1 MKRPF
6 QSSVV
11 VGLGT
16 GLVAATYGLVRYAY
30 GLSVPAAQR
39 DLGLSTAAAG
49 AVSGATSVA
58 YCVAAVL
65 AFWTCERWPRAV
77 VTSAGAV
84 AAAGALGAGSADG
97 PTAFATA
104 VVVGSAGAGAASP
117 GLVVLVR
124 RAVTAPRRDAAQSLV
139 NAGTGPGLVAAGTI
153 ALVSGVRWQQ
163 GWVVAAAVTGGLTV
177 ALLLGTR
184 GLPADDAAPARVDL
198 SRAWVRPLVAALL
211 LGTGSAAVWT
221 WGRTVLEEGGLTP
234 AAAVGAWI
242 ALGLGATLAAVA
254 TPRLLR
260 HGVPAAW
267 AACSLATAAAT
278 LLLTVGPLPWF
289 AAALFGLGHT
299 AATTVLIAWAGRVT
313 ATPGPAVAAFFV
325 ALLAGQAVGAPLAG
339 ALLPLGAPLAFGVAA
354 TLTALAVLP
363 GPRADE
369 GRPSRRDERGA
380 PRQSRAARLPC
391 SRSST
396 ASASASTASASAD
409 RTTTTPS
416 ASPTTRSPG
425 VTTTPPIATATSS
438 RPGPCL

>member
-1 MKRPF
+1 MKRSF
-6 QSSVV
+6 QSSATVV
-11 VGLGT
+11 LGT

-65 AFWTCERWPRAV
+65 AFWACERWPRAV
-77 VTSAGAV
+77 VTAAGAV
-84 AAAGALGAGSADG
+84 AATGALGAGLATG

-104 VVVGSAGAGAASP
+104 VVLGSAGAGAASP

-124 RAVTAPRRDAAQSLV
+124 RAVAAPRRDAAQSLV
-139 NAGTGPGLVAAGTI
+139 NAGTGPGLVAAGVI
-153 ALVSGVRWQQ
+153 AVVAGSQWQR
-163 GWVVAAAVTGGLTV
+163 GWVVAAAVTAGLTV
-177 ALLLGTR
+177 ALLVGTR
-184 GLPADDAAPARVDL
+184 GLAGDDAPPTGLDL
-198 SRAWVRPLVAALL
+198 SRAWARPLLAAVL

-221 WGRTVLEEGGLTP
+221 WGRAVLEDGGLSPTR
-234 AAAVGAWI
+234 AVGAWI
-242 ALGLGATLAAVA
+242 ALGLGATLAAIA

-260 HGVPAAW
+260 HGVSLAW
-267 AACSLATAAAT
+267 AACVLATAVAT
-278 LLLTVGPLPWF
+278 VLLAVGPLPWL

-313 ATPGPAVAAFFV
+313 RTPGPAVAAFFV

-339 ALLPLGAPLAFGVAA
+339 ALLPHGAPLAFGVAA
-354 TLTALAVLP
+354 AVTALAALP
-363 GPRADE
+363 RPTTGE
-369 GRPSRRDERGA
+369 ERPSREDGRGA
-380 PRQSRAARLPC
+380 PGQPRVARLPC

-396 ASASASTASASAD
+396 ASASVSTVSTSAA